1 MPSLEK
7 AIKKFLDSDGVKGQA
22 GTWVLLSDENGDI
35 KLYEH
40 YGYLVGTIIDGH
52 MIWRDNKEYYVSET
66 YSDMIL
72 KSLYDGGL
80 IDKYALKESTKKF
93 SKESQRVNEGGL
105 FADIGYRMDDGIKG
119 LKKMFRGK
127 PKFKAGDELE
137 WKYPN
142 GDEWYPFV
150 VKDVQ
155 WIDGQWRYG
164 DENAG
169 TYRPHGFWR
178 KDEWHPQGWCRPKQ
192 GTSESTKK
200 FGRKFAK
207 EGTESNPRFKCME
220 SEKSDPLHICPYC
233 GNDKVY
239 DDPQSQDD
247 RKIYL
252 SGISDGGK
260 FRVERHCSEC
270 DHYWDV
276 VMKTTVDHI
285 DGD

>member
-80 IDKYALKESTKKF
+80 IDKYTLKESTKKF
-93 SKESQRVNEGGL
+93 S
-105 FADIGYRMDDGIKG
+105 
-119 LKKMFRGK
+119 
-127 PKFKAGDELE
+127 
-137 WKYPN
+137 
-142 GDEWYPFV
+142 
-150 VKDVQ
+150 
-155 WIDGQWRYG
+155 
-164 DENAG
+164 
-169 TYRPHGFWR
+169 
-178 KDEWHPQGWCRPKQ
+178 
-192 GTSESTKK
+192 
-200 FGRKFAK
+200 K

-252 SGISDGGK
+252 SDISDGGK

-276 VMKTTVDHI
+276 VMKTIVDHI